1 LGSRRLGVLIALVL
15 CCACSP
21 PKVTRP
27 LEGAPPIVESGAQ
40 AGGSTDPGLPP
51 TLSPPGASPG
61 ASPEPGS
68 AGAAVASPSPSPS
81 PRAEGGYFIAATGGR
96 GVNLRD
102 GPSTSARVLT
112 TLAEGS
118 AIEVIGDPVPGAGGP
133 WRNVRGGGRE
143 GWIVEGVVRKR

>member
-1 LGSRRLGVLIALVL
+1 MSSRLASLLVVVML
-15 CCACSP
+15 CTACSP
-21 PKVTRP
+21 PTVSRP
-27 LEGAPPIVESGAQ
+27 LDGAPPVSEGRLTSGPTSS
-40 AGGSTDPGLPP
+40 GPPP
-51 TLSPPGASPG
+51 TLSPPGSSPA

-68 AGAAVASPSPSPS
+68 ASAAAASPSPSP
-81 PRAEGGYFIAATGGR
+81 PAQGGYTIAATGGQ

-133 WRNVRGGGRE
+133 WRNVRSGGRE